1 MYPERCKA
9 CEKKGI
15 FKIVPKESTFKK
27 VQTITLQELPEAV
40 PTGLLPRRFKVEL
53 EERLAESVKPGTRV
67 KIVGVLNARQR
78 KKKDPNKSLVLYMTT
93 NSVDDEEKDTALMSI
108 DQEDIEKFM
117 KMATM
122 PNHLER
128 VANSI
133 APSIY
138 GYQPIKKALALQQC
152 EGVSKTIHGRRRRG
166 QIHVLMA
173 GDPGVGKSVILG
185 FISDLNPRGISI
197 SGRGSTVAGLTAT
210 VTKEEGTGEWIL
222 MAGAMVL
229 ADGGIVC
236 ADEVE
241 KMRKEDREAMHPA
254 MSIQKLAINKA
265 GINVVLNTRCS
276 VLAAGNPKG
285 GRWNSYKIFTENI
298 NLPPTLITRF
308 DLIFVLKSDRTVEDE
323 MEVARYVSKIHR
335 DPSSVKAPIPYETLR
350 KFFAYARTLKPNIG
364 DGALGKLE
372 EFYEKMYKA
381 GLDANSLMITMRQME
396 GLIRLTEA
404 SAKLHLREVATVDD
418 AFNAIQAVHYSLV
431 NTGIDPETGE
441 IDLDIYHSGIPKSLR
456 SKLIRI
462 VEVVGNLSKENL
474 SGEWVDE
481 DLLLDWLGENWKV
494 KQAEAKR
501 ILEIAEQE
509 GQIFSP
515 KPKRWKKT

>member
-1 MYPERCKA
+1 
-9 CEKKGI
+9 
-15 FKIVPKESTFKK
+15 
-27 VQTITLQELPEAV
+27 
-40 PTGLLPRRFKVEL
+40 
-53 EERLAESVKPGTRV
+53 
-67 KIVGVLNARQR
+67 
-78 KKKDPNKSLVLYMTT
+78 
-93 NSVDDEEKDTALMSI
+93 
-108 DQEDIEKFM
+108 
-117 KMATM
+117 
-122 PNHLER
+122 
-128 VANSI
+128 
-133 APSIY
+133 
-138 GYQPIKKALALQQC
+138 
-152 EGVSKTIHGRRRRG
+152 
-166 QIHVLMA
+166 
-173 GDPGVGKSVILG
+173 
-185 FISDLNPRGISI
+185 
-197 SGRGSTVAGLTAT
+197 
-210 VTKEEGTGEWIL
+210 
-222 MAGAMVL
+222 
-229 ADGGIVC
+229 
-236 ADEVE
+236 
-241 KMRKEDREAMHPA
+241 MRKEDQESMHGA
-254 MSIQKLAINKA
+254 MSIQRLPINKA

-285 GRWNSYKIFTENI
+285 GRWNAYKIFTENI
-298 NLPPTLITRF
+298 KLPPTLISRF
-308 DLIFVLKSDRTVEDE
+308 DLIFVLKSDLTVEDE
-323 MEVARYVSKIHR
+323 MEIVKYISKIHR
-335 DPSSVKAPIPYETLR
+335 DPESVSAPVSYDDLR
-350 KFFAYARTLKPNIG
+350 KFFAYVRTLKPKISEE
-364 DGALGKLE
+364 ALGKLE
-372 EFYEKMYKA
+372 EFYQRMYQA
-381 GLDANSLMITMRQME
+381 SLEANSIMITKRQME